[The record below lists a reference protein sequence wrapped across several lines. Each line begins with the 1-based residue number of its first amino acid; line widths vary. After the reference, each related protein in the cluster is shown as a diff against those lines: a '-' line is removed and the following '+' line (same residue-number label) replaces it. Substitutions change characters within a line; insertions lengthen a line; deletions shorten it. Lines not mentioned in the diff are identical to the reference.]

1 MLSGASQTPYDAA
14 NLYGS
19 HVEDWNPYLWSPDG
33 EINMY
38 KDRITARARDLVRN
52 DGWATAAVMRT
63 LDNVIGPDFRPISK
77 PDHVALRALTGN
89 KAFDHVWADE
99 FGQQVE
105 ANYRAWANDPGFY
118 CDAERML
125 PMPGLFQVAFRH
137 KIVDGDGLGQ
147 LHYLPQRV
155 DVGRARYATALQV
168 IDPDRLSNPQL
179 NFDQQVLRGGVEVDE
194 LGAPVAY
201 HIREAHQGDWFSE
214 AKSVR
219 WKRIPRETDW
229 GRQIVIH
236 SYEHDRASQHR
247 GIGFLTPVLQR
258 FKMLIKYDE
267 TELDAAIINAFFAA
281 YIQSPFDG
289 DLVEEALSSADKL
302 NAYQTERR
310 RFHDERKTRLGSVG
324 MTHLFPGETIGSVMA
339 NRPSANYSAFN
350 SAFLRSFAA
359 STGLAAQQI
368 SQNWLR
374 SITAHIGRP
383 CLKRGTFHRR
393 RLGFA
398 ATFTQPIFTGWLEE
412 SMEVDD
418 YPMPAG
424 DVPTSLKRGRRTRV
438 RNGSG
443 RPRPGRH
450 REGAPRRIDGRRRRL
465 LVARGRVCG
474 ARHRLARGR
483 AASRR
488 RGHVLPQPR
497 PAAAGHAH

>member
-1 MLSGASQTPYDAA
+1 MQILGVDGKPLPARPGRASMLSGASQTPYDAA

-229 GRQIVIH
+229 GRQLEPIKVEIAGAR
-236 SYEHDRASQHR
+236 RAWKWV
-247 GIGFLTPVLQR
+247 GG
-258 FKMLIKYDE
+258 
-267 TELDAAIINAFFAA
+267 
-281 YIQSPFDG
+281 
-289 DLVEEALSSADKL
+289 
-302 NAYQTERR
+302 
-310 RFHDERKTRLGSVG
+310 LGS
-324 MTHLFPGETIGSVMA
+324 L
-339 NRPSANYSAFN
+339 
-350 SAFLRSFAA
+350 AFLVAGGLYSQWHPWADDIAKAKEARDAQLARWQDKAA
-359 STGLAAQQI
+359 TDQQ
-368 SQNWLR
+368 SND
-374 SITAHIGRP
+374 
-383 CLKRGTFHRR
+383 R
-393 RLGFA
+393 RL
-398 ATFTQPIFTGWLEE
+398 TVLEFRVGN
-412 SMEVDD
+412 VDGK
-418 YPMPAG
+418 AN
-424 DVPTSLKRGRRTRV
+424 K
-438 RNGSG
+438 
-443 RPRPGRH
+443 
-450 REGAPRRIDGRRRRL
+450 
-465 LVARGRVCG
+465 
-474 ARHRLARGR
+474 
-483 AASRR
+483 
-488 RGHVLPQPR
+488 
-497 PAAAGHAH
+497 